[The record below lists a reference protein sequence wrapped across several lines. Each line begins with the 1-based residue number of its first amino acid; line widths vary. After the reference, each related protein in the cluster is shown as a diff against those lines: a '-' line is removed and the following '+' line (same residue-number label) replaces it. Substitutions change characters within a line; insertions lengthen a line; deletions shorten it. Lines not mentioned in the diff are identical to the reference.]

1 MNLRSVTTLP
11 TATQREPVT
20 LTESVRLAL
29 GDMSAWSHP
38 ADRANG
44 RLALMIAEQIDAA
57 EQRHK
62 EYAALSGDDRI
73 AVSHV
78 AKWCEVAA
86 TLDALGPKLHAIL
99 RDLGATP
106 AGRKDIKLGEQKSGR
121 LAALRKSAQ

>member
-1 MNLRSVTTLP
+1 
-11 TATQREPVT
+11 
-20 LTESVRLAL
+20 
-29 GDMSAWSHP
+29 MSAWSHP

-44 RLALMIAEQIDAA
+44 QLALMIAEQIDAA
-57 EQRHK
+57 EERAK
-62 EYAALSGDDRI
+62 LAKGADLDVRL
-73 AVSHV
+73 
-78 AKWCEVAA
+78 AKWCDVAA